1 MRSRLPPPRNLG
13 YVAVGG
19 AVGAVSRVALATWF
33 PPVPGSL
40 PWVTLVENL
49 VGAFLLALV
58 LTVLTERLALDP
70 AVRLLV
76 CTGTL
81 GAFTTY
87 STLAVELD
95 RLLAAG
101 ALIVAGLYVALTL
114 AGGLTAAVAGLR
126 LGRTLSTR
134 PARRPTRA
142 RWRRLRRRGRRPEG
156 GVR

>member
-33 PPVPGSL
+33 PTVPGRL

-49 VGAFLLALV
+49 TGAFLLALV

-76 CTGTL
+76 CTGML

-95 RLLAAG
+95 RLIAVG
-101 ALIVAGLYVALTL
+101 ALIVAAAYVALTL
-114 AGGLTAAVAGLR
+114 LGGLTAALAGLR
-126 LGRTLSTR
+126 LGQLLSTR
-134 PARRPTRA
+134 PGRTARKGRSRG
-142 RWRRLRRRGRRPEG
+142 LRRHRRRRHG
-156 GVR
+156 GAR